1 MRIFDRAK
9 TMKRRK
15 PQPAPEPTF
24 LEAVDLM
31 LKINHA
37 LEHNNHIEVF
47 KLCGITDEVAQH
59 ITSAAE
65 LYEIATVRIANIARI
80 ARVNLGE

>member
-1 MRIFDRAK
+1 
-9 TMKRRK
+9 MKRRK
-15 PQPAPEPTF
+15 PQTASEPTF
-24 LEAVDLM
+24 LEAVEIM
-31 LKINHA
+31 LKINQA
-37 LEHNNHIEVF
+37 MEDNNHIEVF

-59 ITSAAE
+59 IDSAAE

>member
-1 MRIFDRAK
+1 MRLPDWAK
-9 TMKRRK
+9 TVKRRK
-15 PQPAPEPTF
+15 PQPAAEPTF
-24 LEAVDLM
+24 LEAVEIM
-31 LKINHA
+31 LKINQA
-37 LEHNNHIEVF
+37 LENDNHVEVF

-59 ITSAAE
+59 IDSAAE